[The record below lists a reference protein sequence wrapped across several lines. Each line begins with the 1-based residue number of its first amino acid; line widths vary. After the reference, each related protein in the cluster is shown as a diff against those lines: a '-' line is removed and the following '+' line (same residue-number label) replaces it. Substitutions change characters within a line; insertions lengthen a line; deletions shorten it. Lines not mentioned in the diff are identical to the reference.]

1 MKKMLKRI
9 RSEDGSAVVEFV
21 LLALPL
27 FIPIIIFMSSFAD
40 LSDKE
45 LIARTIARE
54 SLRGFV
60 LSHGDISAYST
71 AHKIA
76 TEGAKIL
83 GLDSDEISSMA
94 IDIRC
99 EKWPCITPRN
109 RISLTVILYSN
120 QSHKEIRAT
129 AEELLSP
136 WV

>member
-1 MKKMLKRI
+1 
-9 RSEDGSAVVEFV
+9 
-21 LLALPL
+21 
-27 FIPIIIFMSSFAD
+27 MSSFAD

-71 AHKIA
+71 AHNIA
-76 TEGAKIL
+76 TTGAKIL
-83 GLDSDEISSMA
+83 GLDSDEISSMT